1 MTPPL
6 CSLYLLNLGP
16 CDAVDPPSVDLK
28 SVFVVE
34 LDVDEV
40 PPPGR
45 RSPDIGRLVVGDLL
59 IG

>member
-1 MTPPL
+1 MP
-6 CSLYLLNLGP
+6 
-16 CDAVDPPSVDLK
+16 VDPPSIDLK
-28 SVFVVE
+28 SVFVIE